1 MKLLFLDD
9 DKNRTKKAVSHYSLR
24 YEVYDVETAQQAIQV
39 LDAIS
44 PFDVVSLDHDLGG
57 QVYCPSDDNS
67 GYAVAKHIASM
78 PEDKKPK
85 IVIVHSFNP
94 VGADNML
101 AVLDGKVVARRKPF
115 NL

>member
-1 MKLLFLDD
+1 MKMLFLDD
-9 DKNRTKKAVSHYSLR
+9 DPNRRKKAIMYYSLR
-24 YEVYDVETAQQAIQV
+24 YEIYAVETAEEAIQV
-39 LDAIS
+39 LDAIF

-67 GYAVAKHIASM
+67 GYAVAKHIATMS
-78 PEDKKPK
+78 EDKRPK

-101 AVLDGKVVARRKPF
+101 AVLDGKVVTRRKPF
-115 NL
+115 HL